1 MPFTSRAP
9 RLVTGKSKPPESL
22 DAWECVIRALSYVS
36 QGALDGNTQ
45 AEALCRRALLIA
57 PRYSQARSLLA
68 WVLLPGHRPQLQEAF
83 TEAIAALSVD
93 ERMPGR
99 I

>member
-1 MPFTSRAP
+1 
-9 RLVTGKSKPPESL
+9 
-22 DAWECVIRALSYVS
+22 VIRALSYVS

-68 WVLLPGHRPQLQEAF
+68 WVLLRGHRPQLQEAF